1 METPNKLAAYL
12 LSVFAQK
19 ESLINSQEGM
29 RVNPIVSELATWYER
44 IRNAMEYRDEDVVL
58 RAAIARILKR
68 RHFYGG
74 NGKTIAAPLMRE
86 LTWARYFPDGSIT
99 DQMITQVED
108 TIGLY
113 LILRKGV
120 LDRHLL
126 PESEMN
132 DLSYHLISSH
142 LTYLLNPNKKRDTM
156 ANFMFHV
163 MKDSIILDDDT
174 ETARDVQV
182 FIAVRRA
189 FMKDDIALLQYHLF
203 IQYFGIVTPKSIQ
216 NIVDNFSQ
224 GYAEIKQQLSY
235 PLRHKFYAYIKRATA
250 PFLVLEEVLLRNES
264 SLPQFVQTADKL
276 NESISMICK
285 EKYASIRSKVNRA
298 IIRSLIFLF
307 ITKAIIALSVEGT
320 FESIVYGQVAWFTI
334 ALNII
339 IPPIILA
346 TASVFIRTPGNN
358 NTEKISSSIHT
369 LLFND
374 NPQFSRTV
382 HFQKTTRS
390 KKSALS
396 VIFSILW
403 VSAFFLSFGLVV
415 LLLNQLHFNIIS
427 QIIFVFFLAVVSFL
441 IHRISQTAHTYT
453 VSRSQHFFTPIID
466 FFFMPI
472 ARVGRYITEGVA
484 QVNIFL
490 IIIDLLIEAPFKGL
504 FSFFEQ
510 WFMFL
515 HSKREYLD

>member
-1 METPNKLAAYL
+1 METPNKLATYL
-12 LSVFAQK
+12 LSIFAQK
-19 ESLINSQEGM
+19 ESLTYSQEGM

-58 RAAIARILKR
+58 RAAIERNLKR

-74 NGKTIAAPLMRE
+74 HGKSIAAPLLRE

-99 DQMITQVED
+99 DQMITTVEETID
-108 TIGLY
+108 TY
-113 LILRKGV
+113 LRLRKGV
-120 LDRHLL
+120 LDKRLIA
-126 PESEMN
+126 ENEMN
-132 DLSYHLISSH
+132 DLTYHLISSH

-163 MKDSIILDDDT
+163 MKNSIILDDDT

-203 IQYFGIVTPKSIQ
+203 IQYFGKVTDKSVE
-216 NIVDNFSQ
+216 NIIETFTQ
-224 GYAEIKQQLSY
+224 GYTEIQQQLAY
-235 PLRHKFYAYIKRATA
+235 PIRHKFYSYVKRATA
-250 PFLVLEEVLLRNES
+250 PFLVLEEVLLRNEA
-264 SLPQFVQTADKL
+264 SLPQFVQDKEKL
-276 NESISMICK
+276 DESITQICK
-285 EKYASIRSKVNRA
+285 EKYTSIRSKVNRA
-298 IIRSLIFLF
+298 IVRSLIFLF

-320 FESIVYGQVAWFTI
+320 FENIVYGQVAWFSI

-346 TASVFIRTPGNN
+346 TASLFIRTPSNGN
-358 NTEKISSSIHT
+358 TRKIISSVHT
-369 LLFND
+369 LLFSD
-374 NPQFSRTV
+374 NPLFTRTV

-396 VIFSILW
+396 IVFSVLW
-403 VSAFFLSFGLVV
+403 GSAFFLSFGLVII
-415 LLLNQLHFNIIS
+415 LLNQLHFNVIS
-427 QIIFVFFLAVVSFL
+427 QAIFVFFLAVVSFL
-441 IHRISQTAHTYT
+441 IHRIYQTAHTYT
-453 VSRSQHFFTPIID
+453 VSRSQHFLTPIID